1 LGTHHDARAA
11 KSSTAKARSGREQC
25 PHIALSHVSCSALK
39 CQRRHNSDKP
49 DVVPAPAGTLLRVF
63 RLAADAVTSRLSP
76 PTSRPPSMRKSDSS
90 TVDSTARPACDER
103 GRPQLQTL
111 LEWTRRGVASDQT
124 YLCSGVQ
131 IGLRPSLSA
140 KNPGEELCLHR
151 SYRCTSVTKRR
162 LPSRRIWRE

>member
-1 LGTHHDARAA
+1 MGTHHDARAA

-76 PTSRPPSMRKSDSS
+76 QRRDRRACANP
-90 TVDSTARPACDER
+90 TARPSTRQRDLRAMSAGALSSRLSWNGHGGASPLTRHICAPACRSGFD
-103 GRPQLQTL
+103 RPYPRRTL
-111 LEWTRRGVASDQT
+111 
-124 YLCSGVQ
+124 
-131 IGLRPSLSA
+131 A
-140 KNPGEELCLHR
+140 KN
-151 SYRCTSVTKRR
+151 SVSIGATDV
-162 LPSRRIWRE
+162 PP